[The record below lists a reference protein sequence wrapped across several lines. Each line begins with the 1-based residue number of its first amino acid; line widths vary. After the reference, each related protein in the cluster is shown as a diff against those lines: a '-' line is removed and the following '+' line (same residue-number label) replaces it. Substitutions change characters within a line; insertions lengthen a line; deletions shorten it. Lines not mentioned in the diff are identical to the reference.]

1 MSQFFGRGSVVP
13 KGLRGKG
20 VGGTR
25 KVGEGYLR
33 LGSINPKIE
42 IYSSINLPSVLYC
55 LKLGLLPS

>member
-1 MSQFFGRGSVVP
+1 VP